1 MPVKF
6 TLTVLQQWIVDY
18 FSLNTLAIVLI
29 TFGIIT
35 FVLTASYYLSF
46 KSAESKSASIK
57 RTGEILIAVIII
69 TGLELIKKLL
79 PLIPNS
85 GISDIYRANSAIVL
99 LLIVLFSARQ
109 RSVNIV
115 NYVAPPL
122 LLLLEIYPV
131 RSLKVSFLFTIINLA
146 FVGFIYFISHHKATI
161 INKYSYYLLVQ
172 IVFGLVW
179 WINIWGIYT
188 FDLYKIPLMVI
199 ELVGYMLIIRS
210 YQVTI
215 TKFARNYEYMSD
227 EINIDPLTQVRN
239 RLSFNNVAA
248 KLFKRY
254 SNTGF
259 SLDATPIS
267 MAMLDIDHF
276 KKFNDTYGHVAGD
289 EVLKHVASNFKNE
302 LLKFDSTSQVFR
314 FGGEE
319 FIIIFR
325 GSNSEQAAQILKQ
338 IQRSTAENPLR
349 LDGKSLPVT
358 VSAGVSQLKPGDQD
372 FDDFFE
378 RVDRYMYK
386 SKNTG
391 NNYLTVE
398 NKVSKVDL

>member
-1 MPVKF
+1 M
-6 TLTVLQQWIVDY
+6 I
-18 FSLNTLAIVLI
+18 
-29 TFGIIT
+29 
-35 FVLTASYYLSF
+35 
-46 KSAESKSASIK
+46 
-57 RTGEILIAVIII
+57 
-69 TGLELIKKLL
+69 
-79 PLIPNS
+79 
-85 GISDIYRANSAIVL
+85 
-99 LLIVLFSARQ
+99 
-109 RSVNIV
+109 
-115 NYVAPPL
+115 
-122 LLLLEIYPV
+122 
-131 RSLKVSFLFTIINLA
+131 
-146 FVGFIYFISHHKATI
+146 
-161 INKYSYYLLVQ
+161 
-172 IVFGLVW
+172 
-179 WINIWGIYT
+179 
-188 FDLYKIPLMVI
+188 
-199 ELVGYMLIIRS
+199 IIRS

-239 RLSFNNVAA
+239 RLSFNNVVA

-254 SNTGF
+254 SNTSF
-259 SLDATPIS
+259 SLDSTPIS
-267 MAMLDIDHF
+267 MVMLDIDHF

-302 LLKFDSTSQVFR
+302 LLKFDSTSQIFR